1 MKILGSLASSSIVSS
16 MASGRTFHL
25 SSGLELE
32 RGRSIMLPAKM
43 ARDPLRDSSTLPFPL
58 LRISVFLLVLFFISI
73 TLLLCCFQFILVF
86 LFSWSQ
92 LVGRG
97 TPECGSSDFAVV
109 MSQSIFSSMLSVTA
123 PSGLAPEAFLR

>member
-1 MKILGSLASSSIVSS
+1 MTVPPSLFLYF
-16 MASGRTFHL
+16 GF
-25 SSGLELE
+25 
-32 RGRSIMLPAKM
+32 
-43 ARDPLRDSSTLPFPL
+43 
-58 LRISVFLLVLFFISI
+58 SVFLLVLFFIPI
-73 TLLLCCFQFILVF
+73 TLLLCCFQFILRF

-109 MSQSIFSSMLSVTA
+109 MSQSIFSSVLSVTA

>member
-1 MKILGSLASSSIVSS
+1 MSIRVTDKHSEK
-16 MASGRTFHL
+16 AVKCPVG
-25 SSGLELE
+25 G
-32 RGRSIMLPAKM
+32 IW
-43 ARDPLRDSSTLPFPL
+43 DPLREFSCAQLPFEVHKKQSLERQYPLRIFHFNYPL
-58 LRISVFLLVLFFISI
+58 LI
-73 TLLLCCFQFILVF
+73 CFHFILCF

-109 MSQSIFSSMLSVTA
+109 MSQSIFSSVLSVTA